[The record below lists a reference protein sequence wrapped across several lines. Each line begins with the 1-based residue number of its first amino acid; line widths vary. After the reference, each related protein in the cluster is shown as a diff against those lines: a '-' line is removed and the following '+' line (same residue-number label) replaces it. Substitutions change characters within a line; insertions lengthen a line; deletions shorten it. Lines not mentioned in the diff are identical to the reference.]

1 MEWLSNLAWYWWVVI
16 GIAVVVI
23 GALKLKVFKSMI
35 NKKKGKIDEE

>member
-16 GIAVVVI
+16 GIVFVAI
-23 GALKLKVFKSMI
+23 GALKLKVWKAML